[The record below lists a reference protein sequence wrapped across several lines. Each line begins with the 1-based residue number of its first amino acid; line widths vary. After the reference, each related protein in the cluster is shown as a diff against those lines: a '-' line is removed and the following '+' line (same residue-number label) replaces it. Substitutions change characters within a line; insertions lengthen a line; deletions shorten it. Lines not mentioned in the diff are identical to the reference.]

1 MFVAERLDVEA
12 FPRNV
17 APETIL
23 VNTGLADT
31 AIVEVDEST
40 IFDPAVKNVLG
51 EL

>member
-1 MFVAERLDVEA
+1 MLEVEA
-12 FPRNV
+12 LPKN
-17 APETIL
+17 ADEETIL

-40 IFDPAVKNVLG
+40 MFDPAVRNVFG